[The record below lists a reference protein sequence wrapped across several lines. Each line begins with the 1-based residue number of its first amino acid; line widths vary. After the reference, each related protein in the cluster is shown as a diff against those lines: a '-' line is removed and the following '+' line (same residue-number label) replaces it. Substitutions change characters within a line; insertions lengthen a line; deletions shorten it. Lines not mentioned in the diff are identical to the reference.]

1 MFVTVDIMSR
11 ATLPENPNLAAPRAW
26 SNAEFFDLHLPDG
39 LVLRA
44 LVCPLDGEWQW
55 TISTLEQD
63 RGALISVGIAKTAAT
78 ARCVANA
85 EIAKCLEDGMT
96 WAG

>member
-1 MFVTVDIMSR
+1 MFMTVDAMWR
-11 ATLPENPNLAAPRAW
+11 ARPAPKPDLLADRAW

-55 TISTLEQD
+55 TISTIEHD
-63 RGALISVGIAKTAAT
+63 RGALISAGIAKTAAT
-78 ARCVANA
+78 ARWIANA
-85 EIAKCLEDGMT
+85 EIAKCLE
-96 WAG
+96 AG